1 MAESVATAY
10 GITADLIRAFPE
22 LQKVYDLYKAGD
34 TTQAELEY
42 YKTNYYR
49 NLTTTSKNRA
59 QQKAS
64 QPGVYNQGLETFKLE
79 QRRRLITKG
88 INLDEATFN
97 SIMQSAY
104 DKGLDDNQIDLQALS
119 KFKGTVGGETLG
131 RVQTLE
137 EYAKSF
143 GMSYSPTTL
152 NSWSQGLVSGTN
164 TIFDIQEKIRR
175 DAASAYPVFAD
186 DINKGTSVDALASA
200 YKNSMATILEIDAD
214 TISYNDPTF
223 RRALQYVGPDGK
235 PAVKPIWQFEA
246 ELRQDPRW
254 DLTDNARATVD
265 SLSLKV
271 LRDFGVA

>member
-1 MAESVATAY
+1 MAESVTTAY

-97 SIMQSAY
+97 SIIQSAY

-175 DAASAYPVFAD
+175 DSASAYPVFAD

-223 RRALQYVGPDGK
+223 RRALQYIGPDGK

-271 LRDFGVA
+271 LRDYGVA